1 MICTIQHLTA
11 LLCSVCFAWHGMAR
25 LAYHKAN
32 YQVCASCAAHC
43 SRFSAGIVVPLYR
56 NTCGALSTV
65 SKNLLTEVC
74 IMSDQENMKGQTTSS
89 VSLFHW
95 LLPCRSSL
103 TSSLGSLL
111 GDTIMSALFT
121 DDATHPAAAQMTD
134 PAGASDSCDAAAA
147 AAAAAAAGHCARD
160 SCESDQATA
169 SSACSTVYIHDAL
182 APAAMFRNDNQPGSS
197 VCPSSPDLLAV
208 SLHKPLPA
216 TTSTSQAPF
225 DASATAMPLEDV
237 HSKCNVPIKA
247 GIGVQIS
254 SAASHTASPESTA
267 SQLEASYSEPGEPAA
282 SPAAECTSLTRVD
295 SSPKSSGLT
304 TVPRADAQ
312 AALESADPSSQANSL
327 SNPCSLEQQPA
338 VGIDPNSSSAVH
350 TPAEAQ
356 EPAAPGAL
364 ISTTDSSSSISSAA
378 SLPQLDAGTAVG
390 CQVTVSETGSDCL
403 AGFSSVEPSSSPRA
417 SPAAAISSAGA
428 SPADQSNLTQASPAG
443 SCTADP
449 SSPATTA
456 PGATSIS
463 AGASPAGCSSPAG
476 SSRSVPASRNG
487 ISSIL
492 VEPAPDSGSLA
503 GACMAAAIT
512 QAGAS
517 SASSV
522 SPAGASPAVADSSE
536 EASPASSVSP
546 AEAPPA
552 VAGSLAMTLPNASS
566 QSGVYTPEACPSQE
580 SLNLQI
586 AGCADPQQTQVL
598 DVQQR
603 HPDLT
608 AEALFEGMNHVA
620 DDSLLALAVVKH
632 IPATMQSCEHASQT
646 HASSNLAQQ
655 KDNSSGDSVTN
666 LQLGAVHDAMLELM
680 DACGVHESL
689 KELIAADA
697 QRFDYSADERL
708 CSMCSSIR
716 AVSCSSR

>member
-1 MICTIQHLTA
+1 M
-11 LLCSVCFAWHGMAR
+11 
-25 LAYHKAN
+25 
-32 YQVCASCAAHC
+32 
-43 SRFSAGIVVPLYR
+43 
-56 NTCGALSTV
+56 
-65 SKNLLTEVC
+65 
-74 IMSDQENMKGQTTSS
+74 
-89 VSLFHW
+89 
-95 LLPCRSSL
+95 

-121 DDATHPAAAQMTD
+121 DHATHVAAAQMTD
-134 PAGASDSCDAAAA
+134 PACASISFDTAAAA
-147 AAAAAAAGHCARD
+147 VAAACHYGRE

-169 SSACSTVYIHDAL
+169 SSACSTDHVHATL
-182 APAAMFRNDNQPGSS
+182 APGAMWRDVQAGSAAG
-197 VCPSSPDLLAV
+197 PSSPNGPAV
-208 SLHKPLPA
+208 SLHNSWGA
-216 TTSTSQAPF
+216 TGQATLNE
-225 DASATAMPLEDV
+225 SADAMPLEDV
-237 HSKCNVPIKA
+237 HSKCNVPVET
-247 GIGVQIS
+247 GTGVHIA
-254 SAASHTASPESTA
+254 SAASHPASPESTA
-267 SQLEASYSEPGEPAA
+267 PQLGVSQSEPGEPAA
-282 SPAAECTSLTRVD
+282 SSAAECTSLTRVD

-304 TVPRADAQ
+304 TVPRAVAQ

-327 SNPCSLEQQPA
+327 SNPCSLEQQA
-338 VGIDPNSSSAVH
+338 LGIDPNSSSAVH

-364 ISTTDSSSSISSAA
+364 ISTTDSSTSISSAA

-390 CQVTVSETGSDCL
+390 CQVTVSETGLDCL
-403 AGFSSVEPSSSPRA
+403 AGFSSVKPSSSPRA

-476 SSRSVPASRNG
+476 SSRSVPASRND
-487 ISSIL
+487 ISSIS

-517 SASSV
+517 PASSV
-522 SPAGASPAVADSSE
+522 SPAGTSPAVADSPE

-552 VAGSLAMTLPNASS
+552 VAGSLAVTLPNASS
-566 QSGVYTPEACPSQE
+566 QSGVYTPEACHSQD
-580 SLNLQI
+580 SLILQI

-620 DDSLLALAVVKH
+620 DDSPLALAVVKH
-632 IPATMQSCEHASQT
+632 IPATMRSCEHASQT

-666 LQLGAVHDAMLELM
+666 RQLGAVHAAMLELM
-680 DACGVHESL
+680 DACVVRESL

-697 QRFDYSADERL
+697 QRFDYSADELL

-716 AVSCSSR
+716 PVSCSSR

>member
-1 MICTIQHLTA
+1 MIWLLTGDLHYSA
-11 LLCSVCFAWHGMAR
+11 PCCASLLSLPGLAWHGMAR
-25 LAYHKAN
+25 IHKAN

-43 SRFSAGIVVPLYR
+43 SRFSPGIVVPLYR
-56 NTCGALSTV
+56 NICGALSTV

-74 IMSDQENMKGQTTSS
+74 IMSDQENVKGQPTSS
-89 VSLFHW
+89 ASVFHL

-121 DDATHPAAAQMTD
+121 DHVAAAQRTD
-134 PAGASDSCDAAAA
+134 PAGVSDSCD
-147 AAAAAAAGHCARD
+147 AAAAGHCARD
-160 SCESDQATA
+160 SCESDEATA
-169 SSACSTVYIHDAL
+169 SSACSTDHVHDAL
-182 APAAMFRNDNQPGSS
+182 APAAMFRNDNQPGSA
-197 VCPSSPDLLAV
+197 VCPPSPDLLAV
-208 SLHKPLPA
+208 SLHKPLHA
-216 TTSTSQAPF
+216 TSTSQAPF

-237 HSKCNVPIKA
+237 HSQCNVPVKA

-254 SAASHTASPESTA
+254 SAASHPASPESTA
-267 SQLEASYSEPGEPAA
+267 SQLEASYSEPGELAA
-282 SPAAECTSLTRVD
+282 SSAAECTSLTRVD

-304 TVPRADAQ
+304 TVPRAVAQ

-338 VGIDPNSSSAVH
+338 LGIDPNSSSAVH

-364 ISTTDSSSSISSAA
+364 ISTTDSSTSISSAA

-390 CQVTVSETGSDCL
+390 CQVTVSETGLDCL
-403 AGFSSVEPSSSPRA
+403 AGFSSVKPSSSPRA

-428 SPADQSNLTQASPAG
+428 SPADQSKLSQASPAG

-476 SSRSVPASRNG
+476 SSRSVPASRND
-487 ISSIL
+487 ISSIS

-517 SASSV
+517 PASSV
-522 SPAGASPAVADSSE
+522 SPAGTSPAVADSPE

-552 VAGSLAMTLPNASS
+552 VAGSLAVTLPNASS
-566 QSGVYTPEACPSQE
+566 QSGVYTPEACHSQD
-580 SLNLQI
+580 SLILQI

-620 DDSLLALAVVKH
+620 DDSPLALAVVKH
-632 IPATMQSCEHASQT
+632 IPATMRSCEHASQT

-666 LQLGAVHDAMLELM
+666 RQLGAVHAAMLELM
-680 DACGVHESL
+680 DACVVRESL

-697 QRFDYSADERL
+697 QRFDYSADELL

-716 AVSCSSR
+716 PVSCSSR